1 MKIQKLLDATSKR
14 RLRSWEPVKPATN
27 IAKEQWSAT
36 LERCCILGE
45 LEVSVGEWVKE
56 ASKALSS
63 KDLELCKYMAL
74 SNAQDEDKHEL
85 QISYLREYVVG
96 KKRSVFQ
103 DGADEIIAMWQLLPA
118 SFTTAYALESGVFF
132 TILPYLNTYGDSFC
146 SRVSQWISEDE
157 TFHVLFN
164 GTMSEMLGEK
174 LTTAHVEAVVK
185 TLFWL
190 FQDDVSEAEKACQR
204 AIRRFKTGYDQNM
217 ISEATPTG
225 IAFFEQKSRNQIV
238 Y

>member
-14 RLRSWEPVKPATN
+14 RLKGWEPTKPITK
-27 IAKEQWSAT
+27 IAREQWSAT
-36 LERCCILGE
+36 LERCCLLGA
-45 LEVSVGEWVKE
+45 LEVSVGEWVTKAAE
-56 ASKALSS
+56 ALST
-63 KDLELCKYMAL
+63 KDLELCRYMAL
-74 SNAQDEDKHEL
+74 ANAQDEEKHDL
-85 QISYLREYVVG
+85 QIAYLKDYVV
-96 KKRSVFQ
+96 KEKSEFQ
-103 DGADEIIAMWQLLPA
+103 DGADEIVRMWQALPA

-132 TILPYLNTYGDSFC
+132 TILPYLNTFGDSFC

-190 FQDDVSEAEKACQR
+190 FQDDVSEAEKACKR
-204 AIRRFKTGYDQNM
+204 AIRRFKTGYDPDMMN
-217 ISEATPTG
+217 EATPTG
-225 IAFFEQKSRNQIV
+225 VSFFEQKTRKQIV